1 MPPSQQPGAAALKL
15 HVPFIQLP
23 LSFDAAVLAQE
34 IEALGESVWKPH
46 PQGFAGNSMLPLLA
60 VDGDPDN
67 EAFAGV
73 MRPTPHLQHCPYLR
87 QTLASLGATIGR
99 TRLMRLAGQAEV
111 TRHADQGYYWTERV
125 RVHVPIVTQ
134 PTVQFECDGQTINM
148 AAGEC
153 WIFDTW
159 RQHRV
164 LNDAVQSRIHLVCD
178 TVGGGAFWDLVGQGR
193 PHDADIPGWRP
204 RPVLPDPSVPAAF
217 ACEAVNVPAVMS
229 PWELGQHLSFL
240 LGECLPHPQVPTLQ
254 QHAARLIRQWK
265 GLWAQYGDAV
275 EGRAKYRAA
284 FDAFATTVRPLAQ
297 GVTLRNEMPWLQV
310 MMVMIARTA
319 VTSADARAATK
330 PAGEYA

>member
-1 MPPSQQPGAAALKL
+1 MKL
-15 HVPFIQLP
+15 QVPFIQLP
-23 LSFDAAVLAQE
+23 LLFDAPMLARE
-34 IEALGESVWKPH
+34 IEDLGDAVWKPH
-46 PQGFAGNSMLPLLA
+46 PQGFPGNSMLPLLA

-67 EAFAGV
+67 EAFSGR
-73 MRPTPHLQHCPYLR
+73 MQPTPHLQRCPYLR
-87 QTLASLGATIGR
+87 QTLASFGATVGR

-125 RVHVPIVTQ
+125 RVHVPLVTQ

-178 TVGGGAFWDLVGQGR
+178 TVGGGAFWDMVAKGR
-193 PHDADIPGWRP
+193 AHDAPREGWQP
-204 RPVLPDPSVPAAF
+204 KLVVPDASVPTDF

-229 PWELGQHLSFL
+229 PWELNQHLSFL
-240 LGECLPHPQVPTLQ
+240 IGECLPHPQLPQLQ
-254 QHAARLIRQWK
+254 QHATRLIHQWK
-265 GLWAQYGDAV
+265 GLWAQYGTAV

-284 FDAFATTVRPLAQ
+284 FEAFATGVRPFAQ
-297 GVTLRNEMPWLQV
+297 GVTLRNEMPWMMV
-310 MMVMIARTA
+310 MMVMIARVA
-319 VTSADARAATK
+319 VAPADARAAGK
-330 PAGEYA
+330 AAGEYA